1 MTQGGWG
8 KEEEEGGGG
17 EMACSRPAM
26 EMDLSAQA
34 CLLIREALA
43 LKTAKMEE
51 VMEQLQCCNLPSKVY
66 FSAQGVGCCGDQ
78 R

>member
-1 MTQGGWG
+1 
-8 KEEEEGGGG
+8 
-17 EMACSRPAM
+17 MACSRPAM

-51 VMEQLQCCNLPSKVY
+51 VMEQLQCCNLPLESI
-66 FSAQGVGCCGDQ
+66 FFRAGCGLLWRPEIAGRLGGTRSAA
-78 R
+78 